1 MHVALT
7 ALIAVLVLIAL
18 TSLLTASLLGYRD
31 HERDV
36 GVLRAMG
43 LTPLQ
48 VRGALMMRTT
58 VLGLVAVGVGSAVG
72 RLVSTTLISS
82 VSRLYGLG
90 AGLGRPPSASTLAL
104 AVALAI
110 SAAALAG
117 VLPARPAGRLPV
129 VAVLGP

>member
-1 MHVALT
+1 
-7 ALIAVLVLIAL
+7 
-18 TSLLTASLLGYRD
+18 
-31 HERDV
+31 
-36 GVLRAMG
+36 MG

-58 VLGLVAVGVGSAVG
+58 VLALVAVGVGTVVG

-90 AGLGRPPSASTLAL
+90 AGLGRPPSAGTLAL
-104 AVALAI
+104 AIGLAI
-110 SAAALAG
+110 GAAALAG
-117 VLPARPAGRLPV
+117 VLPARPAGRLPG